1 MKRTRKRLAAT
12 VWAHCSEDNDARAH
26 DLAAQDP
33 RWQNKDD
40 QLHLLSDARKKL
52 FNKLPLEEREHWE
65 AEAKASKTAEMSE

>member
-12 VWAHCSEDNDARAH
+12 VWAHSPEDNDTRAH
-26 DLAAQDP
+26 ELAAQDP
-33 RWQNKDD
+33 RWQNKDE

-52 FNKLPLEEREHWE
+52 FNQLPQEEKDRWE